1 MALER
6 RDGGAPERAGVLCAG
21 CVLIDVN
28 KRIDRLPAPEHIALI
43 ESETHDSGGP
53 GFNLVVNLH
62 RLGAPFPLELVGV
75 IGDDDHGKLVLE
87 VCRGAGID
95 ARAVRVAPGA
105 VTSHT
110 DVMIEPGGRRTF
122 FHQKGANALLAP
134 EHFDFSATRAR
145 IFHFGSPG
153 LHDAMDRPRP
163 GGNGASE
170 VLARARAA
178 GLRTNLELV
187 SLPPERLR
195 ELAGPCLPH
204 LDYVIVNE
212 LEAGA
217 LTRIE
222 VDMPP
227 GLDDGADRRGAWSRA
242 EAAARALLD
251 LGVARLAVVH
261 FPAGCVAAARGGALH
276 RQGSVRV
283 PPAGVKSTNGAG
295 DAFAA
300 GVMLGLHEGW
310 PVERCLRLGV
320 CVAAVSLG
328 AYSTSG
334 AIRAAA
340 ECLAYGER
348 AGFRES

>member
-1 MALER
+1 MVQ
-6 RDGGAPERAGVLCAG
+6 GQTGSTAPARAGVLCAG
-21 CVLIDVN
+21 CLVIDVN
-28 KRIDRLPAPEHIALI
+28 KRVDHLPPPERIALI
-43 ESETHDSGGP
+43 ESESRDSGGP
-53 GFNLVVNLH
+53 GFNLVVNLS
-62 RLGAPFPLELVGV
+62 RLGAPFPLELLGV
-75 IGDDDHGKLVLE
+75 IGDDDNGRLVLE
-87 VCRGAGID
+87 VCRDAGID
-95 ARAVRVAPGA
+95 AGTVRVAPGT
-105 VTSHT
+105 VTSYT

-134 EHFDFSATRAR
+134 EQFDFSSTRAR

-163 GGNGASE
+163 GGNGVSE
-170 VLARARAA
+170 VLTRARAA
-178 GLRTNLELV
+178 GLLTNLELV
-187 SLPPERLR
+187 SLAPEVLR

-204 LDYVIVNE
+204 LDTIVVNE

-217 LTRIE
+217 LTRID

-227 GLDDGADRRGAWSRA
+227 GLDEGIDRRGAWSRA

-261 FPAGCVAAARGGALH
+261 FPAGCVAAARGGGLH

-283 PPAGVKSTNGAG
+283 PPADVKSTNGAG

-300 GVMLGLHEGW
+300 GVILGVHEGW

-328 AYSTSG
+328 SYSTSG
-334 AIRAAA
+334 AIRPAA

-348 AGFRES
+348 AGFREA